1 MTHVARTI
9 SLSIAVLFTKI
20 PEEFLAIHDSCFPN
34 GGYLREGRVHQIVPE
49 FVDEGIGQVNPM
61 FGGRRQPTS
70 QL

>member
-1 MTHVARTI
+1 M
-9 SLSIAVLFTKI
+9 
-20 PEEFLAIHDSCFPN
+20 
-34 GGYLREGRVHQIVPE
+34 HQIVPE